1 MIPVSRPLISP
12 EDLEAVVDSLKNTF
26 ISGDTP
32 PVKQMETLLSASVGT
47 RFSCAV
53 SSGTSALDL
62 AVESLNLK
70 PSDKVIVPAFT
81 IVSTVTQLL
90 RKGLEVH
97 LVDANPST
105 WCMDIEKTLDLIDED
120 FQLIVPVHIY
130 GLPVD
135 MDPINEAAREFGIRV
150 LEDAAEAL
158 GLEYKGKPAG
168 SLGDVSTFSFY
179 ANKIVTGGEGG
190 AICTSDIN
198 IFERVASLR
207 NLFFN
212 PVSRYVHEQLG
223 WNNRISG
230 LQAALI
236 HSQLGRLSTLVELKK
251 NQGRRYLEGLQGH
264 PWLDFQPSETPYSE
278 NVYWVFGVV
287 LTDGS
292 PYDAL
297 QLQEILRKYS
307 IDSRRFFCPIH
318 LQPFTKEFPVVQHDD
333 LKVSEMLWKRGLYL
347 PCGLGIKDTEI
358 DSVIELLWKLS
369 SE

>member
-1 MIPVSRPLISP
+1 MIPVSRPLICP
-12 EDLEAVVDSLKNTF
+12 EDLEAVADSLRDTF

-32 PVKQMETLLSASVGT
+32 PVKQMESLLSERVGT
-47 RFSCAV
+47 LYSCAV

-62 AVESLNLK
+62 AVESLDLK

-105 WCMDIEKTLDLIDED
+105 WSMDAEKALELIDED

-135 MDPINEAAREFGIRV
+135 MDPINEAAREFGLRV

-190 AICTSDIN
+190 AICTSDTK
-198 IFERVASLR
+198 IFERVSSLR
-207 NLFFN
+207 NLCFN
-212 PVSRYVHEQLG
+212 PMSRYVHEQLG

-236 HSQLGRLSTLVELKK
+236 HSQLGRLRALVDLKK

-264 PWLDFQPSETPYSE
+264 PWLDFQPSKTSYSE
-278 NVYWVFGVV
+278 NVYWVFGVL
-287 LTDGS
+287 LTESS

-297 QLQEILRKYS
+297 QLQEMLRNHS

-318 LQPFTKEFPVVQHDD
+318 LQPFTRDFPIVQHDD
-333 LKVSEMLWKRGLYL
+333 LKMSETLWNRGLYL
-347 PCGLGIKDTEI
+347 PCGLGIKDSEI